1 MIQNSQAI
9 GFVVIYLFEIIILCL
24 FKTVDDVNFEKYA

>member
-9 GFVVIYLFEIIILCL
+9 GFVVIYLFEIIIL
-24 FKTVDDVNFEKYA
+24 FKTVDDVNLEKYA